1 VWLLDV
7 SWTCERLVASVADG
21 YVVAQSA
28 MQVFYYSFYSCH
40 IVVVFDV
47 STIVFLL
54 LFLAILWGVLGWY
67 VAREKEGCS
76 EY

>member
-40 IVVVFDV
+40 IVVVLM
-47 STIVFLL
+47 FLL
-54 LFLAILWGVLGWY
+54 LFFFVVVFGNSLGRLGV
-67 VAREKEGCS
+67 VCCEG
-76 EY
+76 EGRV

>member
-47 STIVFLL
+47 STIVFFVVFGNSLGRL
-54 LFLAILWGVLGWY
+54 GV
-67 VAREKEGCS
+67 VSCEG
-76 EY
+76 EGRV